1 MPMTT
6 TPHATQSQGAK
17 PPVAAAEAGRYRAVL
32 ERVFIFQDLAPAQ
45 MDALLERTLV
55 LRRRAG
61 ALLAAREETAGAFYV
76 LAEGRAKVAVSG
88 TNGRE
93 VTLNVIRPGEFF
105 GEVSIIDGGP
115 RTADVIAL
123 EPVVVLSI
131 EREAF
136 LAAVKQ
142 RPQIAIRMLQVMA
155 KRLRRADEAIAGLAL
170 MDVEERLRRTLIGL
184 AADDGEQVTEGL
196 VVRRRPTQQELA
208 NMIGSCRETVSR
220 TLADLGRKGLVVARG
235 RGLLLA
241 RGFVNGEM
249 PRIPAAAA
257 AR

>member
-1 MPMTT
+1 MM
-6 TPHATQSQGAK
+6 HATATATQTSSPQGS
-17 PPVAAAEAGRYRAVL
+17 PLGAAEATRYRAVL
-32 ERVFIFQDLAPAQ
+32 ERVFIFQDLSPPQ
-45 MDALLERTLV
+45 IDALLERTLV
-55 LRRRAG
+55 LRRRSG
-61 ALLAAREETAGAFYV
+61 ALLAARDEVAGAFYV
-76 LAEGRAKVAVSG
+76 LAEGRAKVTVSG

-93 VTLNVIRPGEFF
+93 VTLNVVRPGEFF

-123 EPVVVLSI
+123 DSVVVLSI

-136 LAAVKQ
+136 LNAVRQK
-142 RPQIAIRMLQVMA
+142 PQIAIRMLQTMA
-155 KRLRRADEAIAGLAL
+155 KRLRRADESIAGLAL

-184 AADDGEQVTEGL
+184 ASDDGEHIAEGL

-249 PRIPAAAA
+249 PKNMPLKAI
-257 AR
+257 